1 MSITGMVSFLT
12 SASSAPRPSRRGEAH
27 PRRRAHDP
35 NRLPPA
41 ERLRRHRRLL
51 QPRETI
57 QDDEDVRPV
66 PPGGPEI
73 PAQQRPPP
81 QTEEH
86 ASDQQDA
93 ALKVRDKKRGTPE
106 TGRHHQRD
114 VRGVRRLVRRQAG
127 AENRRMSKTQG
138 GLERAIY

>member
-1 MSITGMVSFLT
+1 MSIPDMVSFLT

-51 QPRETI
+51 QPREAI
-57 QDDEDVRPV
+57 QDDEDVRQL

-73 PAQQRPPP
+73 PEEQRPPR
-81 QTEEH
+81 EAKEH
-86 ASDQQDA
+86 ESHLHDA

-106 TGRHHQRD
+106 TGRNH
-114 VRGVRRLVRRQAG
+114 
-127 AENRRMSKTQG
+127 
-138 GLERAIY
+138 